1 MIMIGEKLENE
12 LFALA
17 LYISVVDGHVKRG

>member
-1 MIMIGEKLENE
+1 MIMMGVKLENE

-17 LYISVVDGHVKRG
+17 LYISVVDGYVKRG